1 MKKLMV
7 LSSLCILLTGNMAAQ
22 KSKLVGSWLIT
33 EVQVGTEVQNP
44 YQITD
49 YNEDGSFVVMG
60 IEAGTWQY
68 NKVSNSIVM
77 QSELDKDFNGEAKI
91 INLTNKELILSKDG
105 VKMFYT
111 KVNKAEI
118 IENNKNSGLIGTWE
132 FNDVPYPDAKIVV
145 TFTEPDAYTMIQK
158 EEGMTGTFKGT
169 WIFNSQDK
177 SLIMIGLRREDTF
190 NGENKVLNISEE
202 SLELENNGT
211 VFKGIKKAER
221 TEKIER
227 LTFSED
233 DFYEENGASKYNDD
247 EQKLPWQDAHKM
259 MIYLEQVHQLVYNF
273 STLLSDTNSFET
285 KTLTANIRAIAE
297 ESILTIDNVFN
308 GYDSYTLS
316 DDEEMP
322 SNDYESY
329 NKLYP
334 LEDFSFRV
342 AGNEEITVPAGTFNC
357 TVIEG
362 VHGFDENM
370 KVWMINDKPG
380 IIAKVIRDNPDEDFG
395 HYFLF
400 ELQEIK

>member
-7 LSSLCILLTGNMAAQ
+7 LSSLCILLTGNMTAQ

-132 FNDVPYPDAKIVV
+132 FNNVPYPEAKIDV

-177 SLIMIGLRREDTF
+177 SLIIIGF
-190 NGENKVLNISEE
+190 NSENVFRGNSIVKITPETITIENNNKVYN
-202 SLELENNGT
+202 
-211 VFKGIKKAER
+211 GIKKAENNV
-221 TEKIER
+221 KMER
-227 LTFSED
+227 LTFSEE
-233 DFYEENGASKYNDD
+233 DFYDENGASKNNDD

-273 STLLSDTNSFET
+273 STLLIDINSFET
-285 KTLTANIRAIAE
+285 KNLTANIRANAE
-297 ESILTIDNVFN
+297 EGILNIENIFN
-308 GYDSYTLS
+308 GYDSYTLGNE
-316 DDEEMP
+316 EEMP
-322 SNDYESY
+322 SNNYDTY

-334 LEDFSFRV
+334 LEDLPFRV

-357 TVIEG
+357 TVIEAIN
-362 VHGFDENM
+362 GFDGNV

-380 IIAKVIRDNPDEDFG
+380 IIAKVIQDNPDEDFG
-395 HYFLF
+395 HYNVY

>member
-7 LSSLCILLTGNMAAQ
+7 LSSLCILLTGNIAAQ
-22 KSKLVGSWLIT
+22 KSKLVGSWLMT
-33 EVQVGTEVQNP
+33 EAQVGTDVQNP

-132 FNDVPYPDAKIVV
+132 FNDVPYPEAKIVV

-177 SLIMIGLRREDTF
+177 SLLIIGF
-190 NGENKVLNISEE
+190 NSENVFRGNSSVKITPETISIENNNKVYN
-202 SLELENNGT
+202 
-211 VFKGIKKAER
+211 GIKKAER

-227 LTFSED
+227 LTFSQE
-233 DFYEENGASKYNDD
+233 DFYDENGDYKYNDD
-247 EQKLPWQDAHKM
+247 EQKLPWQDAYEM
-259 MIYLEQVHQLVYNF
+259 MTYLEQVHQLVYNF

-285 KTLTANIRAIAE
+285 KTLTANIRANAE
-297 ESILTIDNVFN
+297 ESILNIENIFK

-316 DDEEMP
+316 DDQEIP
-322 SNDYESY
+322 SNDYDTY

-357 TVIEG
+357 TVIEAVNG
-362 VHGFDENM
+362 YDENM
-370 KVWMINDKPG
+370 KVWMIIDMPG
-380 IIAKVIRDNPDEDFG
+380 IIAKVIRDNPEENFG